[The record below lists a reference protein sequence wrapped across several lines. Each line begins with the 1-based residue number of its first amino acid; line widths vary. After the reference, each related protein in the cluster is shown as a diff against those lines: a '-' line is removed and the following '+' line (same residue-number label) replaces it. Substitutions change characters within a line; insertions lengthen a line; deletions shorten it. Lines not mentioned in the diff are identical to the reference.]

1 MGVRYCRGMGM
12 IEQIRV
18 AAMGKGED
26 AYTVPPARVLDVAVI
41 GGDAFIDIY
50 DNDDVGKVVG
60 DPVFSVRVPAR
71 SLAIALKAAIEDDAQ
86 G

>member
-1 MGVRYCRGMGM
+1 MGL

-26 AYTVPPARVLDVAVI
+26 AYTVSPTRVLDVAVI
-41 GGDAFIDIY
+41 GGEAFIGIY

-60 DPVFSVRVPAR
+60 DRCSRCESLRGLWR
-71 SLAIALKAAIEDDAQ
+71 SR
-86 G
+86 